1 MLIIR
6 HNLFIFDNNYLHQWL
21 FIIILIIIFISL
33 FLFNCQFEYKRQ
45 HRFLF
50 ENSFIAFIN
59 STLKCILALIIILR
73 KVIIRHPT
81 FTLNIVHACVSSW
94 RVLAK
99 NFCCD
104 LAQNGWSCFSHYDIY
119 KWCSMTTLQKPI
131 TFLAILL
138 TLISKWFR
146 ENLSSWYHCF
156 SIDMFKF
163 HWYFYF

>member
-50 ENSFIAFIN
+50 ENSFIAIIN
-59 STLKCILALIIILR
+59 STLKCILALIIILS

-94 RVLAK
+94 QILARIFVVIWHKMDVVVFHITTYINDVQWQLYK
-99 NFCCD
+99 NQLHF
-104 LAQNGWSCFSHYDIY
+104 
-119 KWCSMTTLQKPI
+119 
-131 TFLAILL
+131 
-138 TLISKWFR
+138 
-146 ENLSSWYHCF
+146 
-156 SIDMFKF
+156 
-163 HWYFYF
+163 

>member
-50 ENSFIAFIN
+50 ENSFIAIIN
-59 STLKCILALIIILR
+59 STLKCILALIIILS

-94 RVLAK
+94 QILARIFVVIWHKMDEVVFHITTYINDVQWQLYK
-99 NFCCD
+99 NQLHF
-104 LAQNGWSCFSHYDIY
+104 
-119 KWCSMTTLQKPI
+119 
-131 TFLAILL
+131 
-138 TLISKWFR
+138 
-146 ENLSSWYHCF
+146 
-156 SIDMFKF
+156 
-163 HWYFYF
+163 

>member
-1 MLIIR
+1 MLNEFWMLIIR

-50 ENSFIAFIN
+50 ENSFIAIIN
-59 STLKCILALIIILR
+59 STLKCILALIIILS

-94 RVLAK
+94 QILARIFVVIWHKMDVVVFHITTYINDVQWQLYK
-99 NFCCD
+99 NQLHF
-104 LAQNGWSCFSHYDIY
+104 
-119 KWCSMTTLQKPI
+119 
-131 TFLAILL
+131 
-138 TLISKWFR
+138 
-146 ENLSSWYHCF
+146 
-156 SIDMFKF
+156 
-163 HWYFYF
+163 

>member
-50 ENSFIAFIN
+50 ENSFIAIIN
-59 STLKCILALIIILR
+59 STLKCILALIIILS

-94 RVLAK
+94 QILARIFDVIWHKMDEVVFHITTYINDVQWQLYK
-99 NFCCD
+99 NQLHF
-104 LAQNGWSCFSHYDIY
+104 
-119 KWCSMTTLQKPI
+119 
-131 TFLAILL
+131 
-138 TLISKWFR
+138 
-146 ENLSSWYHCF
+146 
-156 SIDMFKF
+156 
-163 HWYFYF
+163 

>member
-50 ENSFIAFIN
+50 ENSFIAIIN
-59 STLKCILALIIILR
+59 STLKCILALIIILS

-81 FTLNIVHACVSSW
+81 FTLNIAHACISSW
-94 RVLAK
+94 QI
-99 NFCCD
+99 
-104 LAQNGWSCFSHYDIY
+104 LAQIVVVIWHKMDEVVFHITTYINDVQWQLY
-119 KWCSMTTLQKPI
+119 KNQLH
-131 TFLAILL
+131 F
-138 TLISKWFR
+138 
-146 ENLSSWYHCF
+146 
-156 SIDMFKF
+156 
-163 HWYFYF
+163 

>member
-50 ENSFIAFIN
+50 ENSFIAIIN
-59 STLKCILALIIILR
+59 STLKCILALIIILS

-94 RVLAK
+94 QILARIFVVIWHKMDLVVFHITTYINDVQWQLYK
-99 NFCCD
+99 NQLHF
-104 LAQNGWSCFSHYDIY
+104 
-119 KWCSMTTLQKPI
+119 
-131 TFLAILL
+131 
-138 TLISKWFR
+138 
-146 ENLSSWYHCF
+146 
-156 SIDMFKF
+156 
-163 HWYFYF
+163 